1 VCRIPKIKASTS
13 TIHHNYEIITN
24 ISISST
30 HSKDLEDLSTTVI
43 KIIEDD
49 PHS

>member
-1 VCRIPKIKASTS
+1 MCAGYQKTKAS
-13 TIHHNYEIITN
+13 HHIITFMR
-24 ISISST
+24 SSST

>member
-1 VCRIPKIKASTS
+1 MCVGYQKTKASN
-13 TIHHNYEIITN
+13 HITTFMR
-24 ISISST
+24 SSST
-30 HSKDLEDLSTTVI
+30 YSKDLEDLSTTVM